1 MLLIKFYKGI
11 FMKDNEYKLKV
22 MEHYKNGGQIEYIYK
37 YNPKAEWSYISKPKW
52 VWESFNY
59 RIKTK
64 ETT

>member
-1 MLLIKFYKGI
+1 
-11 FMKDNEYKLKV
+11 MKDNEYKLKV

-37 YNPKAEWSYISKPKW
+37 YNSKAEWSYISKPK
-52 VWESFNY
+52 WESFNY

>member
-1 MLLIKFYKGI
+1 
-11 FMKDNEYKLKV
+11 MKDNEYKLKV

-37 YNPKAEWSYISKPKW
+37 YNPQAEWSYMSKPKW

>member
-1 MLLIKFYKGI
+1 
-11 FMKDNEYKLKV
+11 MKDNEYKLKV

-37 YNPKAEWSYISKPKW
+37 YNSKAEWSYISKPKW